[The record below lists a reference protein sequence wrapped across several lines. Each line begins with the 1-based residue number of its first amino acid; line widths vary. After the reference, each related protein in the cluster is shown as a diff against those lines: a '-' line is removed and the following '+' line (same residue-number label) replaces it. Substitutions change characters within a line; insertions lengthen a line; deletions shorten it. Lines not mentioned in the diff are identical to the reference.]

1 MSDQSLKKNVIEKS
15 DSANYETLNFA
26 SHNKLQEENEKLLQ
40 KYSRLKEIFFCES
53 IPVVNWNM
61 SESKSTV

>member
-1 MSDQSLKKNVIEKS
+1 MSDRSLKKNVIEKS

-26 SHNKLQEENEKLLQ
+26 SYNKLQEENEKLLQ

-53 IPVVNWNM
+53 IPVVNWIM

>member
-1 MSDQSLKKNVIEKS
+1 MSDRSLKKNVIEKS

-53 IPVVNWNM
+53 IPVVNWIM

>member
-1 MSDQSLKKNVIEKS
+1 MSDRSLKKNVIEKS

>member
-53 IPVVNWNM
+53 IPVVNWIM

>member
-15 DSANYETLNFA
+15 DSTNYETLNFA

-40 KYSRLKEIFFCES
+40 KYTRLKEIFFCES
-53 IPVVNWNM
+53 IPVVN
-61 SESKSTV
+61 

>member
-26 SHNKLQEENEKLLQ
+26 SHNKLPEENEKLLQ

-53 IPVVNWNM
+53 IPLVN
-61 SESKSTV
+61 

>member
-1 MSDQSLKKNVIEKS
+1 MFDQSLKKNVIEKS

-26 SHNKLQEENEKLLQ
+26 SHKKLQEENEKLLQ
-40 KYSRLKEIFFCES
+40 KYIRLKEIFFCES
-53 IPVVNWNM
+53 IPAVNWIM

>member
-53 IPVVNWNM
+53 IPLVN
-61 SESKSTV
+61 

>member
-1 MSDQSLKKNVIEKS
+1 MSDRSLKKNVIEKS

-40 KYSRLKEIFFCES
+40 KYSRLKKIFFCES
-53 IPVVNWNM
+53 VPVVN
-61 SESKSTV
+61 

>member
-1 MSDQSLKKNVIEKS
+1 MPDPSLKKNVIEKS

-26 SHNKLQEENEKLLQ
+26 SHKKLQEKNEKLLQ

-53 IPVVNWNM
+53 IPVVN
-61 SESKSTV
+61 